1 MLPISPLDSQTDC
14 AITDAQFHRKC
25 VLGDAASGSPMK
37 SVPCRVCGSLI
48 RKPFLDHG
56 NQPDSNNFCA
66 TAEEAHK
73 APTTSL
79 QYGFCD
85 QCCLVQMLG
94 DVPPERLFTEDY
106 AYVTGTS
113 EPMRDYYAQMAQ
125 SLRQRWQPKTV
136 IECGPNDGTLLQ
148 HFKDL
153 DHLGIEP
160 SANVAQMAREKG
172 LAIEESFWGLKTA
185 CRLSAE
191 GVTAARGCELFLAA
205 HCLTHMPDL
214 NDVLAGID
222 VVLAP
227 DGVAVFEDP
236 SLDVVIRTT
245 AYDQLYSEHFYCL
258 SLPAIQKLV
267 ARHGFQIIEALPV
280 PTHGGSM
287 RVTIAR
293 IGSNNAPEQTLALR
307 MQAERYL
314 THPFTCSVF
323 AHNVDT
329 QIAHFA
335 ALVRSLKQR
344 GQRIAILG
352 ASSKVVLALVRAGI
366 GAETVDYASDT
377 TPGKIGR
384 FLPVSGI
391 PVISREDAE
400 SRLPDVFING
410 ARVHEDFI
418 LRNERRFLEGGGRL
432 LSYIPKVKLI
442 GA

>member
-1 MLPISPLDSQTDC
+1 
-14 AITDAQFHRKC
+14 
-25 VLGDAASGSPMK
+25 
-37 SVPCRVCGSLI
+37 
-48 RKPFLDHG
+48 
-56 NQPDSNNFCA
+56 
-66 TAEEAHK
+66 
-73 APTTSL
+73 
-79 QYGFCD
+79 
-85 QCCLVQMLG
+85 
-94 DVPPERLFTEDY
+94 
-106 AYVTGTS
+106 
-113 EPMRDYYAQMAQ
+113 
-125 SLRQRWQPKTV
+125 
-136 IECGPNDGTLLQ
+136 
-148 HFKDL
+148 
-153 DHLGIEP
+153 
-160 SANVAQMAREKG
+160 MAREKG

-329 QIAHFA
+329 QIAHLCGTCALPEA
-335 ALVRSLKQR
+335 ARATDRHPWRIIEGSVGTRSGRHRRRDR
-344 GQRIAILG
+344 GL
-352 ASSKVVLALVRAGI
+352 
-366 GAETVDYASDT
+366 
-377 TPGKIGR
+377 
-384 FLPVSGI
+384 
-391 PVISREDAE
+391 RE
-400 SRLPDVFING
+400 
-410 ARVHEDFI
+410 
-418 LRNERRFLEGGGRL
+418 
-432 LSYIPKVKLI
+432 
-442 GA
+442 

>member
-1 MLPISPLDSQTDC
+1 MASEVSDDAHLLDQEQFATTAPPIPSPV
-14 AITDAQFHRKC
+14 R
-25 VLGDAASGSPMK
+25 
-37 SVPCRVCGSLI
+37 CRVCDSVI
-48 RKPFLDHG
+48 RKPFLDQG
-56 NQPDSNNFCA
+56 AQPDSNNFCA
-66 TAEEAHK
+66 TVEEAQN
-73 APTTSL
+73 APAAPL
-79 QYGFCD
+79 QYGFCEH
-85 QCCLVQMLG
+85 CCLVQMLG
-94 DVPPERLFTEDY
+94 DVPPERLFTEEY

-113 EPMRDYYAQMAQ
+113 EPMRDYYEVMAAE
-125 SLRQRWQPKTV
+125 LLGRWQPKKV
-136 IECGPNDGTLLQ
+136 IECGANDGTLLQ
-148 HFKDL
+148 HFKDV

-160 SANVAQMAREKG
+160 SANVAQMARENG
-172 LAIEESFWGLKTA
+172 LAIEESFWGLETA
-185 CRLSAE
+185 LRLVVE
-191 GVTAARGCELFLAA
+191 DVTAARGCHLFLAT

-236 SLDVVIRTT
+236 SLDVVVRET

-258 SLPAIQKLV
+258 SLPAIERV
-267 ARHGFQIIEALPV
+267 VGRHGFRIIKALPV

-293 IGSNNAPEQTLALR
+293 IGSQHIPEQTLALR
-307 MQAERYL
+307 MQTERYL
-314 THPFTCSVF
+314 THPFTYQVF
-323 AHNVDT
+323 ADKVER

-352 ASSKVVLALVRAGI
+352 ASSKVVLTLVRAGI
-366 GAETVDYASDT
+366 GAETVEYASDT

-391 PVISREDAE
+391 PVISREQAE

-418 LRNERRFLEGGGRL
+418 LRNERRFLEGGGRF
-432 LSYIPKVKLI
+432 LSYITEVKLI